1 MLIDGKDNLSA
12 KDRVTEV
19 PICSKTDLLIKE
31 GRNYAE
37 FTMSLAKELEAHT
50 QQPQQETAITK
61 DDSHSRNGMDL
72 LLQLL

>member
-50 QQPQQETAITK
+50 QQPQQETAIVN
-61 DDSHSRNGMDL
+61 DNNQSRDGMDL